1 MTIPA
6 HQAKRWATYLRS
18 IDDSY
23 YAGAREL
30 ADLLDPPAPSLR
42 DEVAAAMSES
52 WAERDGWEA
61 AADAVLAVVRRHVE
75 GLNRVAIDRDGSLA
89 YVPDGDMVYRDD
101 VLLMVYRDDVLLL
114 LGGEE

>member
-1 MTIPA
+1 MTDITIPA
-6 HQAKRWATYLRS
+6 DVAKQIANVLRG
-18 IDDSY
+18 IRIAYPERCD
-23 YAGAREL
+23 EW

-101 VLLMVYRDDVLLL
+101 VLLL